1 MKRVLTV
8 VAAGCAMT
16 MVMAAGTLAGGRP
29 PAGTA
34 AASYANMSNDEIR
47 TSILDACVVTQ
58 WQAAKA
64 QTDNYA
70 DRCGCYARRV
80 TAGMAPDEF
89 DAFRR
94 TGYFS
99 DATRPKAEA
108 ALAACNVK
116 R

>member
-1 MKRVLTV
+1 MIRVLTV
-8 VAAGCAMT
+8 AVVGCAMSLA
-16 MVMAAGTLAGGRP
+16 VACSAHAGGRP
-29 PAGTA
+29 PSGTA
-34 AASYANMSNDEIR
+34 GASYATMSEDEIR

-58 WQAAKA
+58 WQTATS
-64 QTDNYA
+64 QRDNYA

-80 TAGMAPDEF
+80 TAGMSPDEF
-89 DAFRR
+89 NAFRR

-99 DATRPKAEA
+99 DVTRPKAEA